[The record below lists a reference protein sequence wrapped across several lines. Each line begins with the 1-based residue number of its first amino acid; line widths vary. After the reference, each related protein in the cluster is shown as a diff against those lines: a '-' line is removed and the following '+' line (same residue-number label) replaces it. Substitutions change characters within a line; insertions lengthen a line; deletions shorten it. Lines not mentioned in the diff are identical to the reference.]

1 MSRRNA
7 PDRTIPIITLAVL
20 LQTPEGLPLERGPA
34 SCRYWA
40 DNQNEAGGNMARI
53 AVNAHNAASPITRRA
68 TIGAGLAAMAVPT
81 VLRHPRGETPIRI
94 GMPLALTGPAA
105 EIGTQMR
112 HGAEFWAKLINAK
125 GGLIGRPIE
134 LHVEDTTG
142 DPATCVRKAQLV
154 VERDDCHLLFGMVLS
169 SEALAVVPKLA
180 EWNAIFM
187 SSDNGDGRLTGSSFV
202 PNFFRANIS
211 GPMETRAISLWLRKA
226 EFRNFYALG
235 MDYAWGHNSVDVF
248 SDEVKKAKKHLIGA
262 VFSPIGTKDFSTYIT
277 KIRQSGA
284 DACFLVLQ
292 GDDNNAFLSQAHE
305 YRLGDKVQL
314 ITSIVDLNSIHA
326 VGDAALG
333 LAGST
338 RYVFTIDTPAN
349 KAFVDAWKQAYGAA
363 PDVFEGEQ
371 YQACQMLQ
379 AGIEQAKSI
388 DADKLRPALETAVI
402 DSIKGHVAMRACDHQ
417 AVQGGYIVKVG
428 KTAGETT
435 PTPQIIATF
444 PGDDITP
451 ACRQMTFED

>member
-1 MSRRNA
+1 MR
-7 PDRTIPIITLAVL
+7 
-20 LQTPEGLPLERGPA
+20 
-34 SCRYWA
+34 
-40 DNQNEAGGNMARI
+40 
-53 AVNAHNAASPITRRA
+53 
-68 TIGAGLAAMAVPT
+68 AGLAAVAAPA
-81 VLRHPRGETPIRI
+81 VLRHARGEGTIRI
-94 GMPLALTGPAA
+94 GMPLALTGPAG
-105 EIGTQMR
+105 EIGLQMR
-112 HGAEFWAKLINAK
+112 HGAEFWAKQVNAK
-125 GGLIGRPIE
+125 GGLLGRPIE

-226 EFRNFYALG
+226 EFKKFYALG
-235 MDYAWGHNSVDVF
+235 MDYAWGHNSIGVF
-248 SDEVKKAKKHLIGA
+248 EDEVKKAKKELLGS
-262 VFSPIGTKDFSTYIT
+262 VYSPIGTKDFSTYIT

-305 YRLGDKVQL
+305 YRLPDKVQL

-338 RYVFTIDTPAN
+338 RYVFTIDNPAN
-349 KAFVDAWKQAYGAA
+349 KAFVADWQKEYGAL

-379 AGIEQAKSI
+379 AGIEAARSI
-388 DADKLRPALETAVI
+388 EADKLRPALETAAI
-402 DSIKGHVAMRACDHQ
+402 DSIKGRIAMRACDHQ

-428 KTAGETT
+428 KMEGYKT
-435 PTPQIIATF
+435 PIPQIIATF
-444 PGDDITP
+444 PGDEVTP
-451 ACRQMTFED
+451 ACRQMTFES

>member
-1 MSRRNA
+1 M
-7 PDRTIPIITLAVL
+7 ITH
-20 LQTPEGLPLERGPA
+20 TGF
-34 SCRYWA
+34 
-40 DNQNEAGGNMARI
+40 
-53 AVNAHNAASPITRRA
+53 TRRA
-68 TIGAGLAAMAVPT
+68 AMRAGLAAVAAPA
-81 VLRHPRGETPIRI
+81 VLRYARGETPIKI
-94 GMPLALTGPAA
+94 GMPLALTGPAG
-105 EIGTQMR
+105 EIGLQMR
-112 HGAEFWAKLINAK
+112 HGAEFWAKQVNAK
-125 GGLIGRPIE
+125 GGLLGRQIE
-134 LHVEDTTG
+134 LSVEDTGG

-154 VERDDCHLLFGMVLS
+154 VERDGCHLLFGMVLS

-226 EFRNFYALG
+226 EFKKFYALG
-235 MDYAWGHNSVDVF
+235 MDYAWGHNSIEVF
-248 SDEVKKAKKHLIGA
+248 SDEVKKAKKDLVGT

-305 YRLGDKVQL
+305 YRLPDKVQL
-314 ITSIVDLNSIHA
+314 ITSIVDLNSIRA
-326 VGDAALG
+326 VGEAAIG

-338 RYVFTIDTPAN
+338 RYVFTIDNPAN
-349 KAFVDAWKQAYGAA
+349 KAFVAEWQKTYNAL

-379 AGIEQAKSI
+379 AGIEAAKSI
-388 DADKLRPALETAVI
+388 DADKLRPALESAAI
-402 DSIKGHVAMRACDHQ
+402 DSIKGHIAMRACDHQ
-417 AVQGGYIVKVG
+417 AVQGGYIVKVEKVEG
-428 KTAGETT
+428 AKL
-435 PTPQIIATF
+435 PVPKIIATF
-444 PGDDITP
+444 PGDEVTP
-451 ACRQMTFED
+451 ACRQMTFDS